1 MYFNSDHNSQ
11 KIELKGTLSRKL
23 LIKIYEDYNTLS
35 SFTDAK
41 ISVNWSYNIAENRN
55 YYEQVRYLSK
65 NRAKMF
71 VYKLMKIKIKVICL
85 TKTNRLINIK
95 IKPN

>member
-65 NRAKMF
+65 NRAKIF
-71 VYKLMKIKIKVICL
+71 ISK
-85 TKTNRLINIK
+85 KTTI
-95 IKPN
+95 